1 MSSTFMQRRRAEG
14 SSRRPPP
21 PTQSRRTEEDSL
33 DLPPYEPPRCPLTDK
48 AQAALR
54 ELSASRTNEKYK
66 KGLDES
72 AQLLSKSVESVN
84 AAVERAEGAVE
95 GLGGE
100 VESLT
105 ARVEE
110 AVREV
115 IDMQAAL
122 QDEKGILGDLP
133 GLVAEKQQIVAGQ
146 IPGVPVLDVL
156 QEAREAKAA
165 EYERLRP
172 YEKYALNNTYID
184 FKRSWHQG
192 VYPDEEIPVPDA
204 TKWFDREGRPR
215 HITREERRQ
224 SGEEDGEGESDDDI
238 QIARE
243 KRSFKCPLSL
253 GTMKEPYTCRLCKHT
268 FEKSS
273 IVEYIKGPNR
283 RGHTAK
289 CPIPGC
295 HVDAMTLKDL
305 YLDEAMLRRMKRAAQ
320 AEREEQE
327 RSSEQEEDDDD
338 VSVAAAT
345 AIKADS
351 EVEVEDV

>member
-14 SSRRPPP
+14 SSRPAARRPP
-21 PTQSRRTEEDSL
+21 QSRRAEEDSL

-54 ELSASRTNEKYK
+54 ELSASRANEKYK

-72 AQLLSKSVESVN
+72 AQLLSRSAESVN

-110 AVREV
+110 AMREV

-122 QDEKGILGDLP
+122 QDEKDILGDLP
-133 GLVAEKQQIVAGQ
+133 GLVAGKQQ

-172 YEKYALNNTYID
+172 YEKYALNNSYID

-215 HITREERRQ
+215 HLTREERRQ
-224 SGEEDGEGESDDDI
+224 SGEDDGEEESDDDI

-327 RSSEQEEDDDD
+327 RSEQEEDDDD

-345 AIKADS
+345 EIKADS
-351 EVEVEDV
+351 EVEVEDD